1 MGHTDPAVTLRVYG
15 QLFAGAQEDL
25 TQRLEE
31 LRHVGPA
38 PAGGDVV
45 EIDQVRRARPAHH

>member
-45 EIDQVRRARPAHH
+45 EIDQVRRSRPAHH